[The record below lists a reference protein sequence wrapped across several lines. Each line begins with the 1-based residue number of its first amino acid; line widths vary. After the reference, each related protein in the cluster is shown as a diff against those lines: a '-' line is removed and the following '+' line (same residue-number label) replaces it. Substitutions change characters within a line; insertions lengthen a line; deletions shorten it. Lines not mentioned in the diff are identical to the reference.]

1 MKHDITPELAELFS
15 KKAAAMGYAIRNEAE
30 EHDPKL
36 LLTVFRGQEEI
47 CQFEK
52 TGAMRYFRDSPLVN
66 ERKGLH
72 NLLLDLKERYDL
84 YLNAKPLD
92 CDGVRDFRLI
102 SEFGNH
108 LLAAKQSKENE
119 IRFVTWQYD
128 YDRTGVTLGHYYE
141 TNYQGALKDFTV
153 RSGLIGENQLFSEE
167 EMSALYGACIFRG
180 KHDDTLTFE
189 SEKVLEA
196 VMKKVEDNLI
206 QGMVQPQ
213 QEDIRELETED
224 EHGI

>member
-15 KKAAAMGYAIRNEAE
+15 KKAAAMGYSIRKEAE

-36 LLTVFRGQEEI
+36 LLTAYKGQEEI
-47 CQFEK
+47 CRFEK
-52 TGAMRYFRDSPLVN
+52 TGAMRFWRDSPFVE
-66 ERKGLH
+66 ERKELH
-72 NLLLDLKERYDL
+72 SLLLDLKERNDL

-92 CDGVRDFRLI
+92 CEGVRDFRLI

-108 LLAAKQSKENE
+108 LLAAKQSKDNE

-141 TNYQGALKDFTV
+141 TNYEGALKDFTV
-153 RSGLIGENQLFSEE
+153 RSGLIDENQLFSAEE
-167 EMSALYGACIFRG
+167 IAVLYASCIFRG
-180 KHDDTLTFE
+180 RHDDDLTFE
-189 SEKVLEA
+189 SEQELHTVIKKLESS
-196 VMKKVEDNLI
+196 L
-206 QGMVQPQ
+206 PQ
-213 QEDIRELETED
+213 QSITQDAVQEQED

>member
-1 MKHDITPELAELFS
+1 MKHDITPELAALFER
-15 KKAAAMGYAIRNEAE
+15 KAAAMDYSVRKEAD

-36 LLTVFRGQEEI
+36 LLTAFKGQEEI

-52 TGAMRYFRDSPLVN
+52 TGSMRFWRDSPYVAERN
-66 ERKGLH
+66 ELH
-72 NLLLDLKERYDL
+72 SLLLDLKNRYDL

-92 CDGVRDFRLI
+92 CEGVRDFRLI

-108 LLAAKQSKENE
+108 LLAATQSGGNE

-128 YDRTGVTLGHYYE
+128 YERTGVTLGHYYE
-141 TNYQGALKDFTV
+141 TNYEGALKDFIV
-153 RSGLIGENQLFSEE
+153 RSGLIDENQLFTEE
-167 EMSALYGACIFRG
+167 EMTVLYGACIFRG

-189 SEKVLEA
+189 GEKDLEA
-196 VMKKVEDNLI
+196 VMKKVEGNLI
-206 QGMVQPQ
+206 QRMVQPQ

-224 EHGI
+224 AHGI